1 MEAIFSFPEAFP
13 ALREAHLRM
22 FRDAPAAL
30 EVIPA
35 GRRCASRGRWPPPV
49 AGGETPVAGGAP
61 PKAARDAESAGVRL
75 QGLEELLLEVE
86 ECLPERRHAPTEPE
100 ERLQGLRRAPRGR
113 NGHLPAPRATRKS
126 LNKRLRTLRG
136 AAAARIPF
144 LPALKKHP
152 CARASHLLL
161 A

>member
-1 MEAIFSFPEAFP
+1 MEAIFSFPEAFVV
-13 ALREAHLRM
+13 LREAHLREV
-22 FRDAPAAL
+22 RDAPAAL

-61 PKAARDAESAGVRL
+61 PRAARDAESAGVRL
-75 QGLEELLLEVE
+75 HGLEELLLEVE
-86 ECLPERRHAPTEPE
+86 ECLPERRHTPTEPE
-100 ERLQGLRRAPRGR
+100 ERLQGLQPTPRSLYE
-113 NGHLPAPRATRKS
+113 HLRVPPGKRKS
-126 LNKRLRTLRG
+126 LDKRLQALRG

-152 CARASHLLL
+152 CARAGHLQLK
-161 A
+161 

>member
-75 QGLEELLLEVE
+75 QGQEELLLEVE
-86 ECLPERRHAPTEPE
+86 ECLPERRPAPTEPE
-100 ERLQGLRRAPRGR
+100 ERLRGLQPTPRSPDE
-113 NGHLPAPRATRKS
+113 HLRVPPGKRKS

-136 AAAARIPF
+136 AATARIPF

-152 CARASHLLL
+152 CARATHLLL
-161 A
+161 T